1 MGRTR
6 DFEGAR
12 RRQAGQATPEY
23 VGVVL
28 LLAAFFGLLVAAGP
42 ALPGGGLARA
52 VASKLV
58 CAVRGTGECGARAT
72 ELAAL
77 PSPTEREYGPELAA
91 LIAERAPTIAFE
103 PDDFASL
110 PVDYRECRERAC
122 ADTIRHGSV
131 ERTQTGLEPT
141 AFVHV
146 VDCRGGAATAGR
158 YDCTGERAGN
168 LYLQYWLY
176 YPDSATHGLG
186 RVGGYHRDD
195 WESYQVKIGTDGTT
209 LARASSHRGYNGH
222 HGGDIGSDT
231 GWWASGTG
239 WAEYLGELHVAG
251 GSHAGMA
258 KIGADDDRRIEPGNL
273 RLIPAEPL
281 ARRGGAPSF
290 AVTPPWEKE
299 VWWDPEATGT

>member
-1 MGRTR
+1 MGWTR
-6 DFEGAR
+6 CSR
-12 RRQAGQATPEY
+12 RGERGQATPEY
-23 VGVVL
+23 VGLVL
-28 LLAAFFGLLVAAGP
+28 LLAAVLGVLVAAGP
-42 ALPGGGLARA
+42 ALPGGGVARA

-72 ELAAL
+72 ELAAR
-77 PSPTEREYGPELAA
+77 PSPTERGYGPELAA
-91 LIAERAPTIAFE
+91 LIAEHAPAITFE
-103 PDDFASL
+103 AGDFASL

-141 AFVHV
+141 AFLHV
-146 VDCRGGAATAGR
+146 VDCRAGSPPQRGAG
-158 YDCTGERAGN
+158 CSGERAGA

-176 YPDSATHGLG
+176 YPDSATRGLG

-195 WESYQVKIGTDGTT
+195 WESYQVRIDPDGTA
-209 LARASSHRGYNGH
+209 LARASSHHGYNGH
-222 HGGDIGSDT
+222 TGGDLGSDT
-231 GWWASGTG
+231 GWWDGGSG
-239 WAEYLGELHVAG
+239 WQEWLGELHVAA

-258 KIGADDDRRIEPGNL
+258 SHQSGDDRRIEPANL

-290 AVTPPWEKE
+290 AVSPPWEKG
-299 VWWDPEATGT
+299 VWRDPEARGT